1 MSAKVKASRI
11 AQSNRWI
18 VFLRATA
25 PAVLILASVL
35 SASADEIVI
44 GASVPLSGPL
54 AGFGS
59 FVSWGYK
66 HAVAEVNR
74 AGGIKI
80 NGKNEQVKLIL
91 RDDMTNP
98 NVTASNTETLIT
110 RDHVVA
116 MLGSCTP
123 ALVNAGALVAERHKL
138 PMVNRKVIVE
148 GRASARPFKFRPK
161 AGLFYACADRRPNC
175 RITVAHRSPALIT
188 EGDRFGASKEF

>member
-116 MLGSCTP
+116 MLGSSTRRWSMP
-123 ALVNAGALVAERHKL
+123 VV
-138 PMVNRKVIVE
+138 
-148 GRASARPFKFRPK
+148 GRRAPQAADGEPK
-161 AGLFYACADRRPNC
+161 GDRRGTGFCPSLQ
-175 RITVAHRSPALIT
+175 IS
-188 EGDRFGASKEF
+188 S